1 MLVNQDEMFQLD
13 YRWAYIVASRIE
25 SADSWVRIWAQKA
38 PISFFTSREFSAF
51 TQELP
56 QHGATLIQASITIH
70 MRGTGTDLP
79 DRTRRARSV
88 RFATSLIEESL
99 KLHERLAEGHGNV
112 LQTTLLSRCE
122 KYDGGIE
129 RLARSLFNEHEL
141 QPESWQKGVA
151 LALALHSL
159 YATVTTSPE
168 STTIFDGMSSW
179 IDLLENRATA
189 GVCASDFNVV
199 IQAYGTLVNLN
210 SLALMLDAVGL
221 YSLSME
227 LIDRMLTEF
236 YELEEAT
243 SRQLGYPCDVTIQS
257 LESLQNEVKQRRMQ
271 QDREDGW

>member
-1 MLVNQDEMFQLD
+1 MFQLD
-13 YRWAYIVASRIE
+13 YRWAYIVASRVE
-25 SADSWVRIWAQKA
+25 CADTWVKIWAQMA
-38 PISFFTSREFSAF
+38 PISFFTSRQFSAF

-56 QHGATLIQASITIH
+56 QHGATLIQASIKIH
-70 MRGTGTDLP
+70 MHGTGTDLP

-88 RFATSLIEESL
+88 RFATSLIQESL

-112 LQTTLLSRCE
+112 LQTTLLSRRE
-122 KYDGGIE
+122 KHDGGIE
-129 RLARSLFNEHEL
+129 CLAKSLFKEHEM

-179 IDLLENRATA
+179 VDLLENRATI
-189 GVCASDFNVV
+189 GICASDFNVV

-236 YELEEAT
+236 YELDDAT
-243 SRQLGYPCDVTIQS
+243 CRQLGYPCDVTIQS
-257 LESLQNEVKQRRMQ
+257 LESLHKEVEQRRMQ
-271 QDREDGW
+271 HAREDGW